1 MFGIKIENF
10 VGLWYIADMAIG
22 WIIHA
27 MLKRGWTR
35 EKEKDDVIQ
44 DKRRDKLAYH

>member
-35 EKEKDDVIQ
+35 EKKKKMMWYRTKGEIS
-44 DKRRDKLAYH
+44 